1 MAYLGNNLQVA
12 FPSYRNIDDI
22 SASFNGVTTSFPLL
36 VSGSAPVPFPIAS
49 NQCLISVGGVV
60 QRPDDSGT
68 EGFRLNNGNIVFSSA
83 PAALADF
90 FGVILAGADYI
101 NAGGQFPAGHASAPS
116 ITFSGDPDTGF
127 FNPGANEIAITTG
140 GTERFRVDSAG
151 QLEAINLGTAAA
163 PTYTFNTDSNTG
175 IYSPGADQVAI
186 STNGTGRLFV
196 DANGNVGIG
205 GANSLGYGTSGP
217 TLQVTPSGTPG
228 GAVTIKTGCGYG
240 FGNVNTRIVG
250 EDNTGNS
257 TITFFTGNSERLRLD
272 SSGRLGIGTTTPAT
286 TFDLSGAYSSNVTAV
301 AALDINC
308 SLGNYFTK
316 TINGNST
323 FTVSSVPASRS
334 YSFTLEL
341 THTSGTVTWFAGV
354 VWPNSTA
361 PTLTT
366 GKVHLFMFVT
376 DDGGTTWRGSSLIN
390 Y

>member
-1 MAYLGNNLQVA
+1 MAYIGNNLQFA

-22 SASFNGVTTSFPLL
+22 SGSFNGVTTSFPLR
-36 VSGSAPVPFPIAS
+36 VAGAAPVPLPIAS

-60 QRPDDSGT
+60 QRPDDSGS
-68 EGFRLNNGNIVFSSA
+68 EGFRLTGGNIVFSSA
-83 PAALADF
+83 PAGGADF
-90 FGVILAGADYI
+90 FGVILAGADYV

-116 ITFSGDPDTGF
+116 ITFIGDPDTGF

-163 PTYTFNTDSNTG
+163 PTYTFNADSNTG
-175 IYSPGADQVAI
+175 IYSPGADQLAV
-186 STNGTGRLFV
+186 STGGTGRLFV
-196 DANGNVGIG
+196 D
-205 GANSLGYGTSGP
+205 
-217 TLQVTPSGTPG
+217 
-228 GAVTIKTGCGYG
+228 
-240 FGNVNTRIVG
+240 
-250 EDNTGNS
+250 
-257 TITFFTGNSERLRLD
+257 
-272 SSGRLGIGTTTPAT
+272 SSGRVGLGTSTVEAGHILQANGIIASVTPFGAFSALQTAGGTGFRWTLANDGDYRLQRTTDGFSTVTTPIYVSSSSQVGIGTTTPAT